1 MSIIDKIDEILNE
14 QLNSK
19 DFDTLSAV
27 FNDGDEF
34 GIDAAISILRDK
46 IKDEMET
53 IVAIAPKYA
62 MGNIDTV
69 KARNLNPL
77 MKALDMLEKDSLNKA
92 KFKKAGRLFDEFIK
106 KTRSLI

>member
-1 MSIIDKIDEILNE
+1 
-14 QLNSK
+14 
-19 DFDTLSAV
+19 
-27 FNDGDEF
+27 
-34 GIDAAISILRDK
+34 LRDK
-46 IKDEMET
+46 IKAEMET

-77 MKALDMLEKDSLNKA
+77 MKSLDMLERDPLNKA
-92 KFKKAGRLFDEFIK
+92 KFKKADRLFNEFIK